1 MGAYTVVV
9 EDDIDP
15 SNLEQVIWAMVT
27 RCRIERQIQIIMG
40 CHTNNVNTAIP
51 LKEKRSSDKAV
62 PLTQGRIVIDACR
75 DVAWK
80 DDWYPIAR
88 ISSELRT
95 KLMDKWHQVLTETGV
110 E

>member
-1 MGAYTVVV
+1 V

-15 SNLEQVIWAMVT
+15 SNLDQVIWAMCT
-27 RCRIERQIQIIMG
+27 RCRIEKQIQIIQN

-75 DVAWK
+75 DVKWQE
-80 DDWYPIAR
+80 DWYPLAKV
-88 ISSELRT
+88 SNELRN
-95 KLMDKWHQVLTETGV
+95 KLLDKWHQVFTETGV
-110 E
+110 KK